1 MGSWRSELVV
11 CWLSW
16 LELVRVQ
23 SKSWFEF
30 SQRLNKNQHKKQPTT
45 NRSRSVGV
53 KRQRRFT
60 KLPPSSKL
68 KNKGFWCLFSRANTS
83 NSPRTKRRTN
93 SETSQKRIT
102 RQSSSPLVSESSKN
116 QLKEEASVGP
126 RFVQRTNSRALIHS
140 RNQFFEPTLPTSMIW
155 PKNQLEHQNPNLPL
169 GAKES
174 D

>member
-1 MGSWRSELVV
+1 MLVELVGV
-11 CWLSW
+11 GSSSVK
-16 LELVRVQ
+16 ELVRVQ
-23 SKSWFEF
+23 SKTEQEPTQETTNNQPKQKCWWSWFEEPIP
-30 SQRLNKNQHKKQPTT
+30 KNEP
-45 NRSRSVGV
+45 G
-53 KRQRRFT
+53 

-140 RNQFFEPTLPTSMIW
+140 RNQFFEPTLPTSMI
-155 PKNQLEHQNPNLPL
+155 
-169 GAKES
+169 
-174 D
+174 